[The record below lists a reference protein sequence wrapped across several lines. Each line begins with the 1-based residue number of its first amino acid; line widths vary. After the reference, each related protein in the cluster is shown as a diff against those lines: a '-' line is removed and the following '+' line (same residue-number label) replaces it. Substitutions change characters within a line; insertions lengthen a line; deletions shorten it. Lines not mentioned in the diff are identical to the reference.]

1 MLPLFPLNVVVFPFE
16 TIQLH
21 IFEPRYKQLVYDAL
35 ANNTTFGI
43 PVFLNGT
50 VQPIGTELKIAEL
63 VKKYPDGTMDIKAE
77 GLRIFRIENFYQ
89 PMPGKLHAGG
99 VVSFLA
105 TEDDADITT
114 KIKIIQRVTE
124 LYQIMKLNHNF
135 SANQPYL
142 SYKMG
147 NKIGLSLAQQYQL
160 LCLLLESERLEYIDE
175 CLNQIIPIVQETER
189 LRELSRMNGFFRKF
203 DPLQF

>member
-35 ANNTTFGI
+35 TNNTTFGI